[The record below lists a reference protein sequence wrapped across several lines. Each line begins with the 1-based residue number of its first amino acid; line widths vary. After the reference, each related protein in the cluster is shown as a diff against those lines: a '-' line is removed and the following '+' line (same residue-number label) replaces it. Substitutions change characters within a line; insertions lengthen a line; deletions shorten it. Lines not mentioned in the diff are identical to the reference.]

1 METEEKTE
9 ELLDSK
15 LKEKRSRGKKKN
27 NPPEKRNGRGMTVK
41 KTALIVA
48 AVLLIAG
55 GGYFGWKYYRSSQY
69 QKELDL
75 AVKAMDDGK
84 IEDAILAYD
93 NAIKIDDNRID
104 AYLGKAAAAVKSGD
118 IDTARS
124 TYDKLVSITGDS
136 KYQRMM

>member
-104 AYLGKAAAAVKSGD
+104 A
-118 IDTARS
+118 
-124 TYDKLVSITGDS
+124 
-136 KYQRMM
+136 